1 MRNLKVA
8 LVLFGAIHMVQGLFL
23 IIDPDGV
30 AKLFGFEELL
40 PFAPDLLAVPYLMAL
55 LGSAFIAAGVWFIIT
70 ALDPLQNINGV
81 RFAILWAGLLLVIQL
96 YAVAQGYIVFRETWT
111 EIALT
116 AIFTVAFLFFY
127 PYRKR

>member
-8 LVLFGAIHMVQGLFL
+8 LVLFGAIHIVQGLFL
-23 IIDPDGV
+23 IVDPNGL
-30 AKLFGFEELL
+30 AALLGFTEPVEAL
-40 PFAPDLLAVPYLMAL
+40 VRYTMAL

-81 RFAILWAGLLLVIQL
+81 RFAIVWAALLLVIQL
-96 YAVAQGYIVFRETWT
+96 YTVAQDYIAFSQTWT

-127 PYRKR
+127 PYRRR

>member
-1 MRNLKVA
+1 MRNLTVA

-23 IIDPDGV
+23 IIDPNGV
-30 AKLFGFEELL
+30 AKLFGFEEL
-40 PFAPDLLAVPYLMAL
+40 ATYVPYIMAL
-55 LGSAFIAAGVWFIIT
+55 LGSTFIAAGVWFIIT
-70 ALDPLQNINGV
+70 GLDPLQNINGV

-116 AIFTVAFLFFY
+116 AVFTVAFLFFY
-127 PYRKR
+127 PYRRR